1 MFFYALTTVVSAFLL
16 FQVEPVIAKI
26 ILPWF
31 GGSAAVWTVCLLFFQ
46 VVLLLSL
53 IHISLP
59 LTVMAVEPLP
69 ETVVELAFTDNQLLA
84 GDAVGVKVNPVPML
98 SWMVTVCDGWLLEI
112 AMLPGVTLKN
122 PLVTDP
128 VFPPQL
134 VFCV

>member
-1 MFFYALTTVVSAFLL
+1 
-16 FQVEPVIAKI
+16 
-26 ILPWF
+26 
-31 GGSAAVWTVCLLFFQ
+31 
-46 VVLLLSL
+46 
-53 IHISLP
+53 
-59 LTVMAVEPLP
+59 MAVEPLP